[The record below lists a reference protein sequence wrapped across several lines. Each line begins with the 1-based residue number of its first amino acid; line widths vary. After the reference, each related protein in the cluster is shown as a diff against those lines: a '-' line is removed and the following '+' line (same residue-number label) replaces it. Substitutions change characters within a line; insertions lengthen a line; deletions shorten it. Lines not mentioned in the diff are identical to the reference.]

1 MQEKGKRKKGYGGL
15 RLVGWGKAAF
25 IWGSILWIALGFGI
39 SCLRESE
46 CFLQVVCVWLVFSK
60 FGDCKRGREM
70 GFVVG
75 ELGLA
80 SGLAGNSLVWEVIGE
95 LGRGMGWQRW
105 DWVLYV
111 FMLLLVVKWGEFDG
125 LGFG

>member
-1 MQEKGKRKKGYGGL
+1 MFLCMMPGCGWCFQSLGIAKGGG
-15 RLVGWGKAAF
+15 R
-25 IWGSILWIALGFGI
+25 
-39 SCLRESE
+39 
-46 CFLQVVCVWLVFSK
+46 
-60 FGDCKRGREM
+60 

-80 SGLAGNSLVWEVIGE
+80 SGLTGNSLVWEVIGE